1 MSVKE
6 PSDVKKRLILGE
18 LKCPTRKLSFVMDL
32 FLKSFIKK
40 VHSISKVVPIFE
52 ANANKQFVKIQKL

>member
-6 PSDVKKRLILGE
+6 PSDMKKRLILGE
-18 LKCPTRKLSFVMDL
+18 LKCPTRKLSFEMDL
-32 FLKSFIKK
+32 LLKSFIKE

-52 ANANKQFVKIQKL
+52 INANEKL

>member
-1 MSVKE
+1 M
-6 PSDVKKRLILGE
+6 KKRLILGE
-18 LKCPTRKLSFVMDL
+18 LKYPTRKLSFVMDL

-52 ANANKQFVKIQKL
+52 TNANEQFVKIQKM